1 MALLC
6 HLGCPRLTE
15 VGAQFPSEGDTY
27 LMFHCRSL
35 AHDPTPSFEPLRG
48 AATACPGVHEPIPH
62 SIPFAI
68 SWIRLFHIDIAP
80 PGNFGRGSL
89 PLIGSLA
96 TTLHQ
101 KYPFTHVTPSKQC
114 TPQVIPQIM
123 QPLVRIWRPSD
134 KPTISGGKAR

>member
-1 MALLC
+1 MGQFC

-15 VGAQFPSEGDTY
+15 DGAHFPSEGDTY
-27 LMFHCRSL
+27 LMFHRRSL

-48 AATACPGVHEPIPH
+48 AATACPGVHDPIPY

-68 SWIRLFHIDIAP
+68 SWIRLFHIDIA
-80 PGNFGRGSL
+80 NFGRGSL

-101 KYPFTHVTPSKQC
+101 KYPFAHVTPPKQC

-134 KPTISGGKAR
+134 IPTIGGAKAR